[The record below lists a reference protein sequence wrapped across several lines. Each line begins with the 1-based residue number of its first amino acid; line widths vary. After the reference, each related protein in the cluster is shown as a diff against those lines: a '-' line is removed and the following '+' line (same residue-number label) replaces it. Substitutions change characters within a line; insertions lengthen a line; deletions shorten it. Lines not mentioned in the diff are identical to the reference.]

1 MTNKTLLRHDFG
13 AGILKSFKNKQK
25 KKHKENVNISKNVWQ
40 NHNRISE
47 QQVET

>member
-25 KKHKENVNISKNVWQ
+25 KKTQRKCQH
-40 NHNRISE
+40 
-47 QQVET
+47 